1 MDGVQGLLGLIAFTT
16 IYFLFPETSQ
26 PGARGIDK
34 MKSEDGTSSRSFV
47 FINPLRSLWLLRSP
61 IMFLIS
67 IIVFASMVSAFLLS
81 VPMPYTI
88 GVRYHITNEALIGA
102 CLLPSGIGSMVGATI
117 VGRISDQT
125 VIKWRRKRKGL
136 WYPEDRLRA
145 ALIPFAIIVPLSVFT
160 FGLVNTFVDGKLGLA
175 LCLVCLFS
183 TGVGVDMTF
192 GACVAYLVDV
202 MHSRSSE
209 MLATIDVLCSTLIAL
224 SVAAFLPMIN
234 TFGIAVTNVLCAVL
248 VWITFIGLFCIVK
261 YGNQMRAW
269 MDIGFSSVQVSTN
282 Y

>member
-1 MDGVQGLLGLIAFTT
+1 ML
-16 IYFLFPETSQ
+16 
-26 PGARGIDK
+26 
-34 MKSEDGTSSRSFV
+34 
-47 FINPLRSLWLLRSP
+47 
-61 IMFLIS
+61 LIS
-67 IIVFASMVSAFLLS
+67 IIVFSSMVSGFLLA

-88 GVRYHITNEALIGA
+88 GRRYHIQNEALIGA
-102 CLLPSGIGSMVGATI
+102 CLLPAGFGSMVGATI

-145 ALIPFAIIVPLSVFT
+145 ALIPFAIIIPLSILT
-160 FGLVNTFVDGKLGLA
+160 FGLVNKFIDGHLGLG

-209 MLATIDVLCSTLIAL
+209 ILATIDVLCSSLLAL

-234 TFGIAVTNVLCAVL
+234 NYGIAITNGMFAVL
-248 VWITFIGLFCIVK
+248 IWIAFSGLFCIIK
-261 YGNQMRAW
+261 YGEQMRAW
-269 MDIGFSSVQVSTN
+269 MDIGFTTVEN
-282 Y
+282 N

>member
-1 MDGVQGLLGLIAFTT
+1 MHGILGLLGLIAFTA
-16 IYFLFPETSQ
+16 IYLFFPETSQ
-26 PGARGIDK
+26 PGVRGIDK
-34 MKSEDGTSSRSFV
+34 MKEEHGSSRSFV
-47 FINPLRSLWLLRSP
+47 FINPLRSLLLLRSP
-61 IMFLIS
+61 IMLLIS
-67 IIVFASMVSAFLLS
+67 IIMFASMVSAFLLQ

-88 GVRYHITNEALIGA
+88 GTRYHIKNEAIIGV
-102 CLLPSGIGSMVGATI
+102 CLLPSGIGSMVGATV

-145 ALIPFAIIVPLSVFT
+145 ALIPFAIIIPLSVLT
-160 FGLVNTFVDGKLGLA
+160 FGLVNKFVDGNLGLG
-175 LCLVCLFS
+175 LCLVCLIS

-209 MLATIDVLCSTLIAL
+209 MMATIDVLCSSLLAL

-234 TFGIAVTNVLCAVL
+234 NYGIALTNGMCAVFI
-248 VWITFIGLFCIVK
+248 WIVFGGLYCIIK
-261 YGNQMRAW
+261 YGEQMRTW
-269 MDIGFSSVQVSTN
+269 MDIGFSTVEN
-282 Y
+282 N

>member
-1 MDGVQGLLGLIAFTT
+1 
-16 IYFLFPETSQ
+16 
-26 PGARGIDK
+26 
-34 MKSEDGTSSRSFV
+34 MKEEHGSSRSFV
-47 FINPLRSLWLLRSP
+47 FINPLRSLLLLRSP
-61 IMFLIS
+61 IMLLIS
-67 IIVFASMVSAFLLS
+67 IIMFASMVSAFLLQ

-88 GVRYHITNEALIGA
+88 GTRYHIKNEAIIGV

-125 VIKWRRKRKGL
+125 VIRWRRKRKGL

-145 ALIPFAIIVPLSVFT
+145 ALIPFAIIIPLSVLT
-160 FGLVNTFVDGKLGLA
+160 FGLVNKFVDGNLGLG
-175 LCLVCLFS
+175 LCLVCLIS

-209 MLATIDVLCSTLIAL
+209 MMATIDVLCSSLLAL

-234 TFGIAVTNVLCAVL
+234 NYGIAITNGMCAVFI
-248 VWITFIGLFCIVK
+248 WIVFGGLYCIIK
-261 YGNQMRAW
+261 YGEQMRAW
-269 MDIGFSSVQVSTN
+269 MDIGFSTVEN
-282 Y
+282 N